1 LKGFNMTI
9 PSRVMGSG
17 NAPLSTQSI
26 CGVATTGLTAAGSS
40 ATDALQ
46 LSNSYSVV
54 GTTAASTGVKLVS
67 TENGATVVVANDG
80 ASTLTVYPK
89 TGSTID
95 GAASVSIATGK
106 RRVFWGTSDTT
117 WVSLLGA

>member
-1 LKGFNMTI
+1 MTI

-17 NAPLSTQSI
+17 NSPLSTQSI
-26 CGVATTGLTAAGSS
+26 CGTASTSLVATGTT

-46 LSNSYSVV
+46 LAVSYNVV
-54 GTTAASTGVKLVS
+54 GTTAASTGVKLLA
-67 TENGATVVVANDG
+67 TENGACQVVANDG
-80 ASTLTVYPK
+80 AQTLTVYPQ

-95 GAASVSIATGK
+95 GAASVTIATTK
-106 RRVFWGTSDTT
+106 RRVFWGTSGTT